1 MGVLSKAERQFLED
15 LKRGDLSRY
24 SAVYRRQLKY
34 KILNKR
40 RALTDDLLMINAVLD
55 KLQTL

>member
-1 MGVLSKAERQFLED
+1 MLSKAERQFLED
-15 LKRGDLSRY
+15 LKRGDLSGY

-40 RALTDDLLMINAVLD
+40 RTLTDDLLLINAVLD
-55 KLQTL
+55 KLEKV

>member
-1 MGVLSKAERQFLED
+1 MLSKAERQFLED